1 MHKPCQ
7 TYKTLKKMLEFNKM
21 NNLKNRFYT
30 ASITSFF
37 AFVTIGVLSFLTLN
51 TDFGWLLAGSFGATM
66 VLVFGFPENPFAQ
79 PKNVFFGHF
88 VTTLAGIL
96 VLKYFP
102 IPEYLLIPIAVGVG
116 IFFMIFFDVVH
127 PPAGGNPIVVV
138 LGQEPFGFLLYPIV
152 FGSIIILFLA
162 ILINRYLLKKE
173 YPLNK

>member
-1 MHKPCQ
+1 
-7 TYKTLKKMLEFNKM
+7 M
-21 NNLKNRFYT
+21 NNLKNRLYT
-30 ASITSFF
+30 ASTAGFF

-96 VLKYFP
+96 ILKYFSM
-102 IPEYLLIPIAVGVG
+102 PEYLLIPIAVGVG
-116 IFFMIFFDVVH
+116 IFLMIFFDVVH
-127 PPAGGNPIVVV
+127 PPAGGNPIIVV
-138 LGQEPFGFLLYPIV
+138 LEQESFGFLIYPIV

-162 ILINRYLLKKE
+162 TLINRYLLKKA